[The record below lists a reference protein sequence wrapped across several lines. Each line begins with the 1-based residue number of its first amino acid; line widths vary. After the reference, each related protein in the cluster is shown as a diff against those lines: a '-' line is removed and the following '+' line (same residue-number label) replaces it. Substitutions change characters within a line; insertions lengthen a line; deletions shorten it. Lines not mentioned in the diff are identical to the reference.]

1 MPTPTSDIVLL
12 PPRLFGPVGWYAAM
26 AGGRHAVV
34 DTALRYDKRQKAV
47 HRYDIADVRGPMQLT
62 VPLARPHG
70 CEGSPTWADAAVST
84 HDEWWQRHR
93 VTLES
98 AYGRTPYFEFII
110 DRFGAILGDPSRQAV
125 WPTAIDMARA
135 ADEAVR
141 TVLRLPDTRVSWMP
155 AATLDVGAGD
165 TVTDLRRSD
174 FALAGQPPY
183 WQVRAHSLGFI
194 ANLSVLDLI
203 FNLGPEAAF
212 YIAKL

>member
-1 MPTPTSDIVLL
+1 MPIPTSDTVLL

-26 AGGRHAVV
+26 AGGRSAVI
-34 DTALRYDKRQKAV
+34 DTAIRYDKRQKAV

-62 VPLARPHG
+62 VPLGKPHCCPG
-70 CEGSPTWADAAVST
+70 TPTWADAAVST
-84 HDEWWQRHR
+84 HDEWWLRHR

-110 DRFGAILGDPSRQAV
+110 DRFDTIFRDPSTAPE
-125 WPTAIDMARA
+125 WPTAIDIARA

-141 TVLRLPDTRVSWMP
+141 SVLRLRHTTVAWQP
-155 AATLDVGAGD
+155 ADAIDGGGGK
-165 TVTDLRRSD
+165 VTDLRRAD

-203 FNLGPEAAF
+203 FNLGPESSF
-212 YIAKL
+212 YIGRL